1 MTTHADWATAE
12 QFLRTAFE
20 KDDWIA
26 VVMKATDTGRVIQRI
41 APVQAVVSPP
51 WSGWLRVMNNRCHVY
66 VSVNALTPGRRER
79 TTAAVAA
86 IRHLFLDVDH
96 DAVRILPAIEQ
107 QLPTPSFVVRAS
119 PGRYQLLWRV
129 RSCSV
134 IEAERIQKH
143 LARNLK
149 TDTAATPA
157 AQTLRLP
164 GFLNPKYT
172 PAIPVSVEYRAPS
185 AIYEPME
192 FPYDRTPW
200 VEPRKRSRR
209 RACATRPMRFT
220 RFAGVSGPRRT

>member
-20 KDDWIA
+20 KDDWIS
-26 VVMKATDTGRVIQRI
+26 VLMKATDTGRVIQRI

-86 IRHLFLDVDH
+86 IRHLFLDIDH
-96 DAVRILPAIEQ
+96 DAVRILPVIEQ
-107 QLPTPSFVVRAS
+107 QLPTPSFVVRTS

-149 TDTAATPA
+149 TDTAATSA

-185 AIYEPME
+185 AVYEPME
-192 FPYDRTPW
+192 FPHDRTPS
-200 VEPRKRSRR
+200 VELAELQHARR
-209 RACATRPMRFT
+209 YGREPMGGLRN
-220 RFAGVSGPRRT
+220 ASP